1 MSRMQKCIK
10 NILITAFVLAGA
22 FIISLVFQHVFEIE
36 ERITTL
42 FVFAVFLISMLTE
55 GYIYGIVSAI
65 AGVLAVNYAFT
76 FPFFE
81 FDFATPVNVMSAI
94 VMIVLAILTST
105 RHLRRRVRKSECGR
119 IFSGLCHMI

>member
-42 FVFAVFLISMLTE
+42 FVFAVFLSLFVTL
-55 GYIYGIVSAI
+55 IVYLYLLI
-65 AGVLAVNYAFT
+65 
-76 FPFFE
+76 
-81 FDFATPVNVMSAI
+81 
-94 VMIVLAILTST
+94 
-105 RHLRRRVRKSECGR
+105 
-119 IFSGLCHMI
+119 IFSSLST

>member
-22 FIISLVFQHVFEIE
+22 FIISLVFQHVFEIQ

-76 FPFFE
+76 FPFL
-81 FDFATPVNVMSAI
+81 S
-94 VMIVLAILTST
+94 LILQ
-105 RHLRRRVRKSECGR
+105 RRLM
-119 IFSGLCHMI
+119 LCRR